1 MPWEIAAPS
10 PLPVDEGWLVPH
22 EMSIDEIHTVQQNFA
37 DAAGRSAAA
46 GFEVLEI
53 HSAHGY
59 LGNSFLSPISN
70 KRNDAYGG
78 DLAGRMCF
86 TLETVEKVRAAW
98 PADKPLFI
106 RVSAID
112 GVEGGW
118 ELDDT
123 VVLARE
129 LKARGVD
136 VMDCSSGGIG
146 GPATAMTSRDAIPMG
161 FRLPFSERVRA
172 DVDIPTMTHGFI
184 IHADH
189 AEQIVQEGR
198 ADLIGIAREALFNPY
213 WPRHAA
219 HQLGHNPDFSDW
231 PEQYGWWLVRRE
243 SNLRKLGV
251 TRAGA

>member
-1 MPWEIAAPS
+1 M
-10 PLPVDEGWLVPH
+10 
-22 EMSIDEIHTVQQNFA
+22 
-37 DAAGRSAAA
+37 R
-46 GFEVLEI
+46 
-53 HSAHGY
+53 
-59 LGNSFLSPISN
+59 
-70 KRNDAYGG
+70 
-78 DLAGRMCF
+78 F
-86 TLETVEKVRAAW
+86 TLETVEKVRATW
-98 PADKPLFI
+98 PGDRPLFV
-106 RVSAID
+106 RVSSID

-146 GPATAMTSRDAIPMG
+146 GPATAVSTREAIPMG

-172 DVDIPTMTHGFI
+172 DAGMPTMTHGFI
-184 IHADH
+184 IQADH
-189 AEQIVQEGR
+189 AESILQEGR

-219 HQLGHNPDFSDW
+219 YRLGYRPDFSDW

-243 SNLRKLGV
+243 SNLRKLGI
-251 TRAGA
+251 TRTGA